1 MYLAAEDPS
10 GYYFTVNDCILN
22 FVCLFAFQ
30 EEESFDKCVH
40 ETTFPRIIG
49 SGDFWSLDPLCIA
62 AEGEELVMLDA
73 GSSMANALGLLLAVY
88 YVFDIAYPAKAS
100 NVYFFCETLIGIEQD
115 AKKKK

>member
-1 MYLAAEDPS
+1 MYLAAEGPS

-30 EEESFDKCVH
+30 EEESFDKCVD

-62 AEGEELVMLDA
+62 AEEEELVMLGA

-88 YVFDIAYPAKAS
+88 YRCMYLTLPIQPRPVIFT
-100 NVYFFCETLIGIEQD
+100 FFV
-115 AKKKK
+115 KR